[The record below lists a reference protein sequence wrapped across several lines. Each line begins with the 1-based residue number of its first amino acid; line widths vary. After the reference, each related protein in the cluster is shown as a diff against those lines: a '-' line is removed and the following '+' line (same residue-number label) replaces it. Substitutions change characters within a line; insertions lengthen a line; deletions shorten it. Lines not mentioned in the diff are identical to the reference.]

1 MSKNPSVLTRRRFL
15 TGSGGVA
22 VLGTVAGSNLLS
34 RTARAAAWMMPDT
47 SPESP
52 SASQLST
59 MRALAD
65 AILPNWDGSPGALE
79 SEAIQT
85 LNDPY
90 YGINPYIS
98 ELVSDVNDWAATFW
112 VYGRS
117 FTSLDHGEKDE
128 CIAERLGY
136 DSWPASLYKDAY
148 LGVIALT
155 KLNYF
160 GGLVN
165 SVGTNYIGFPGPSE
179 GYAGSS
185 AAGAYQSTDTPKAIP
200 DNNTTG
206 INSYITV
213 SGPGTVKD
221 LKVTVYIPHTYQGDL
236 IVRLYAPNGTVH
248 YLWNGQGG
256 SADNVILHDVPVSTF
271 NGLTAAGTWRLNV
284 YDRYANDLGTLKFWS
299 FKLRTRLDGPAV
311 FQSTDTPIAIPDNN
325 ATGITS
331 NLAVTAPGTVTS
343 AKVTAF
349 INHTWRGDLVVKL
362 RSPAGTEHVLWNRA
376 GGSAD
381 DLLLNNVPVAA
392 FNGQVAAGTWR
403 LQVIDQAGADVGSL
417 RSWTLELMTH
427 LDG

>member
-1 MSKNPSVLTRRRFL
+1 MSKSRGLSRRGFL
-15 TGSGGVA
+15 KGSGSV
-22 VLGTVAGSNLLS
+22 VMLGTVAGSTVLS
-34 RTARAAAWMMPDT
+34 RTASGAAWMLPDT
-47 SPESP
+47 SPENP
-52 SASQLST
+52 TASQLAT

-65 AILPNWDGSPGALE
+65 AIIPNWDGAPGALE

-98 ELVSDVNDWAATFW
+98 ELVSDLDAWAGTFW
-112 VYGRS
+112 PWWRS
-117 FTSLDHGEKDE
+117 FTQLDNGEKDE

-165 SVGTNYIGFPGPSE
+165 SVGTNYIGFPGASE
-179 GYAGSS
+179 GYAPAS

-206 INSYITV
+206 VNSYITV
-213 SGPGTVKD
+213 SGAGTVKD
-221 LKVTVYIPHTYQGDL
+221 LRVTVYIPHTYQGDL
-236 IVRLYAPNGTVH
+236 VVRLYSPAGTLH
-248 YLWNGQGG
+248 TLWNRQGG
-256 SADNVILHDVPVSTF
+256 SADNVILHDVLVSTF
-271 NGLTAAGTWRLNV
+271 NGQNAAGTWRLNV
-284 YDRYANDLGTLKFWS
+284 HDAAGADTGTLRFWS
-299 FKLRTRLDGPAV
+299 FKLRTRLDGPAM
-311 FQSTDTPIAIPDNN
+311 FASADTPKAIPDNN
-325 ATGITS
+325 PAGVSSSIVV
-331 NLAVTAPGTVTS
+331 NAPGTVTA

-349 INHTWRGDLVVKL
+349 ISHSWRGDLVVKVI
-362 RSPAGTEHVLWNRA
+362 SPAGTVHTLWNRV

-381 DLLLNNVPVAA
+381 DLLLSGVAVP
-392 FNGQVAAGTWR
+392 FTGQAAAGTWR
-403 LQVIDQAGADVGSL
+403 LEVSDHAGADVGTL
-417 RSWTLELMTH
+417 QSWALELLTH